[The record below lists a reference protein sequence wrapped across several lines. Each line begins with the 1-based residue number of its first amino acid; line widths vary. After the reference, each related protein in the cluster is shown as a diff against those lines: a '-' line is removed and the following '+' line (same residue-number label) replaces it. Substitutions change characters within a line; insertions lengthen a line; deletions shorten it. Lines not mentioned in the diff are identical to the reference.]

1 MRVTLKEERFIKK
14 AYTDVPFYARKAEKN
29 RINVSEMDLQKDWQ
43 FIPTI
48 KKSEIIEAGDG
59 MLMPEGIPL
68 WLSGRLAEVYTSGSS
83 GHCMKVYWRSSDSKK
98 SLLSLWKYRKKE
110 YGISPEEHYCY
121 FYSAR
126 KYGTTDVE
134 IEEIKNQMGF
144 SKNNLT
150 EDRFLDVYHKM
161 QEYQPSWLLL
171 QPVMAMF
178 LIELVKKYSLLPIP
192 SIRYIEMSG
201 EMLTRGLRNELKNIF
216 QCKVAN
222 QYGAIEVNSIAYEC
236 PLGNMHCMEENVFTE
251 ILDEDGNPQ
260 PDGEEGNIYV
270 TSLQNRIMPFIRY
283 KTGDRGYICKEDCG
297 CGRKGRV
304 LCLTQ
309 GRETDWIQTASG
321 KRINPYVLM
330 RPIENINRMLDN
342 PIMQFQV
349 VQRGYSEFTYKL
361 VAEEEMQ
368 FEIRRL
374 IKENICE
381 KELLDSNV
389 KVEFINRIFPNEETG
404 KVKWFIRKEES

>member
-1 MRVTLKEERFIKK
+1 MKFTLKEERFIKK
-14 AYTDVPFYARKAEKN
+14 AYTDVSIYARKAEKH
-29 RINVSEMDLQKDWQ
+29 RISVTKMDIQKDWQ
-43 FIPTI
+43 FIPI
-48 KKSEIIEAGDG
+48 IEKSEIIKAGDG

-83 GHCMKVYWRSSDSKK
+83 GHCMKVYWKSSDSKK

-110 YGISPEEHYCY
+110 YEISPEEPYCY
-121 FYSAR
+121 FFSTR
-126 KYGTTDVE
+126 NYGTTDVE
-134 IEEIKNQMGF
+134 VEEIKNQMGF

-150 EDRFLDVYHKM
+150 KDRLLEVYNKM
-161 QEYQPSWLLL
+161 REYKPSWLLL
-171 QPVMAMF
+171 QPVMAM
-178 LIELVKKYSLLPIP
+178 LLLELVKEYSLLPIS
-192 SIRYIEMSG
+192 SIRYIELTG
-201 EMLTRGLRNELKNIF
+201 EMLTGGLRNELENTF
-216 QCKVAN
+216 HCKVAN

-236 PLGNMHCMEENVFTE
+236 PVGNMHCMEENVVTE
-251 ILDEDGNPQ
+251 ILDDTGNPK

-304 LCLTQ
+304 LCLTK

-321 KRINPYVLM
+321 KKINPYVLM

-349 VQRGYSEFTYKL
+349 VQESCSEFTYKL
-361 VAEEEMQ
+361 VVEEEMK

-381 KELLDSNV
+381 KELLMSDIR
-389 KVEFINRIFPNEETG
+389 VEFFNYLFPDKETG
-404 KVKWFIRKEES
+404 KIKWFVRKKEF